1 MSDSDGAEDD
11 GGRAKERRR
20 AKKKAAITTA
30 TPVVTIEE
38 MPADDPPDPFERLE
52 VQEMLEVQ
60 KRPAVKESKKNSEKQ
75 ESRIRT
81 G

>member
-52 VQEMLEVQ
+52 VQE
-60 KRPAVKESKKNSEKQ
+60 RPAVKESKKNSEKQ